1 MIKGVT
7 AILNADDTFKTLVG
21 MNKALTKYKAYPL
34 IAPQPEE
41 APYSICKMTSKSL
54 KCKGLTTFDCGF
66 DVISYAINYDDV
78 QLIDDAVLEA
88 LVPYRST
95 INGIAFSD
103 IQFINTSDEYV
114 ETYGGLYAKISSFTC
129 VIKKT
134 ALT

>member
-7 AILNADDTFKTLVG
+7 YILNSDSGFQSLVG
-21 MNKALTKYKAYPL
+21 QNKALTKYKAYPL
-34 IAPQPEE
+34 IAPQQEE

-66 DVISYAINYDDV
+66 DVISYAGNYDDV

-88 LVPYRST
+88 LVPYSGT
-95 INGIAFSD
+95 VNGVAFSD
-103 IQFINTSDEYV
+103 ISFINTSDDFV
-114 ETYGGLYAKISSFTC
+114 ETYGGLHVKISSFTC
-129 VIKKT
+129 VIKIT